1 MVQHDRLLLHQKI
14 YKLLNNFCFGSIAY
28 IHAEL
33 LAIFH
38 EMRKEWNKGHRRKWF
53 DLNLIERVATIFH
66 GCITIIHSI

>member
-38 EMRKEWNKGHRRKWF
+38 EMRKEWNKGHRRK
-53 DLNLIERVATIFH
+53 
-66 GCITIIHSI
+66 